1 MKYRF
6 SATRLYSTLH
16 TFVKKIKQIMPS
28 KQRPLVCDYC
38 PTRFKYRSVLEEHVQ
53 RLHPDRYGIETE
65 YIFIDDQAD
74 TINYLVDYL
83 KSDSASWAA
92 YNQAQ

>member
-1 MKYRF
+1 
-6 SATRLYSTLH
+6 
-16 TFVKKIKQIMPS
+16 MPS

-53 RLHPDRYGIETE
+53 RLHPDSCLETE
-65 YIFIDDQAD
+65 YIFIDDQAG

-83 KSDSASWAA
+83 KSDSASWTS
-92 YNQAQ
+92 YNQRN